1 MTSPVSGHAGGNFR
15 LVGGLVQGCSVQQNR
30 PAAAPG
36 KPGAPNPVCPLMLA
50 GMTGRPAGPTLASC
64 AGIAVPEQ
72 TLVCTARRSGA
83 RMLGWAAGQ
92 SGSASSNMTAFLL
105 LSQPPSPPRYVG
117 EQLRYIN
124 ADSHVHIR
132 PVKVATGLFIT
143 PSSALAMSSDTTCS
157 RESGAR
163 SLQN

>member
-1 MTSPVSGHAGGNFR
+1 
-15 LVGGLVQGCSVQQNR
+15 
-30 PAAAPG
+30 
-36 KPGAPNPVCPLMLA
+36 
-50 GMTGRPAGPTLASC
+50 
-64 AGIAVPEQ
+64 
-72 TLVCTARRSGA
+72 
-83 RMLGWAAGQ
+83 MLGWAAGQ